1 MMKDYITEKDIERAY
16 KLLKTYYYYDS
27 NIMQDIK
34 IDIAKY
40 ECENILGK
48 ENWAHNFK
56 EMYFISSKRDE
67 NIKNKINKIS
77 VKRVIKSTES
87 IEESENKIDKSNKNS
102 EKESQEGVWKKFKVL
117 TDKPNINFKIKY
129 NYIIKA
135 PIEIHILSVLWI
147 LKEGYKLDLE
157 MPDDIYGSRLE
168 INKNNNCVD
177 RYKKNI
183 FKLYHKQ
190 YSYWRDRALERVSE
204 IVNKEDSS
212 AMLVNLDIKRYYY
225 SIKLNKLYD
234 DILEINKEFDTFLFS
249 YIKKINKSYNKKIVE
264 LIQKDEDE
272 REELEV
278 IVEGYGLPIGLLSSQ
293 VLSNFYLKKLDNGI
307 LRLLPDYYGRY
318 VDDIIIIFKDRE
330 DYKNKNIDLEKYIDG
345 KLDKIIS
352 FNEENI
358 FRIKDYE
365 ELKLQN
371 EKLKFYFF
379 DKNSANTLLEAFKEG
394 IRKNTSIFNF
404 YTEEEEIDF
413 ITEDSLINI
422 NYSGSKN
429 KLNSIES
436 FKNDKYKFSV
446 KLSQLIMLYKEG
458 NSNIKEK
465 EKVANIISKYFK
477 GSIALD
483 NFLLWEKIFIFLLM
497 NNLTE
502 EADKFYS
509 SIKENIENKILNL
522 EKQKET
528 LNMLKN
534 SLIFASCFNYKEI
547 SLKVKDLQKDEF
559 KETAKELLESN
570 MYRHY
575 YSSCGILTYL
585 KNIDSKKEI
594 FNKNLFNIEILN
606 IIDKVEIDE
615 EKIKYSPRFIHYDEL
630 STFFKLKKLI
640 SKEEKNEEKNFNKN
654 IDSIEECI
662 KKIFS
667 NQLEEIIQERE
678 EDFPLN
684 KITKNIKFFKIFS
697 KNKKEKF
704 NLGIVSINFSEE
716 DIEKKVLYN
725 KEVSINHIIKINKI
739 LNEAIKNEV
748 DILIF
753 PEVCIP
759 EKILAKLVKFSREKG
774 IAIIGG
780 LQYIKN
786 ENKIYNTLVSIL
798 PFEINKYKSCFLN
811 LRLKNYYSPGEE
823 QMIKGYKYKIP
834 INDEKTYD
842 LFSWRG
848 LYFTIFN
855 CFELTSLSDRA
866 LFKNYIDLMIASVYN
881 RDIKYFRN
889 IVDSTARDLHCFVAQ
904 VNVQKYGDSGV
915 VVPKKSEMMV
925 LSNIKGGINSN
936 LLVTSIEIKSLREF
950 QCKTIEYQSHDSCYK
965 YTPPDI
971 DEKLVKARMENNL
984 YEYL

>member
-16 KLLKTYYYYDS
+16 KLLKTYYYYDN
-27 NIMQDIK
+27 NIMMDTK
-34 IDIAKY
+34 IAIAKY

-48 ENWAHNFK
+48 ENWANNFK
-56 EMYFISSKRDE
+56 EMYFNSPESNE
-67 NIKNKINKIS
+67 NIEEKIKKIS
-77 VKRVIKSTES
+77 VIRVIKSTES
-87 IEESENKIDKSNKNS
+87 IKKS
-102 EKESQEGVWKKFKVL
+102 EKESKEKIWKKFKVL
-117 TDKPNINFKIKY
+117 TDKPNINFEIKY

-157 MPDDIYGSRLE
+157 MSDDIYGSRLE
-168 INKNNNCVD
+168 INKNNKCVD

-190 YSYWRDRALERVSE
+190 YSSWRDRALERVSD
-204 IVNKEDSS
+204 IINKEASS

-225 SIKLNKLYD
+225 SIKLDKLYE
-234 DILEINKEFDTFLFS
+234 DILEINKEFNTPLFS
-249 YIKKINKSYNKKIVE
+249 YIQRINEFYNKKIVE
-264 LIQKDEDE
+264 FMKENKE
-272 REELEV
+272 EKEELRVV
-278 IVEGYGLPIGLLSSQ
+278 IEGNGLPIGLLSSQ
-293 VLSNFYLKKLDNGI
+293 ILSNFYLKKFDNEI
-307 LRLLPDYYGRY
+307 LKLLPDYYGRY
-318 VDDIIIIFKDRE
+318 VDDVIIIFKDRE
-330 DYKNKNIDLEKYIDG
+330 NYEDKNIELDKYIKG

-352 FNEENI
+352 FEEKDSFKI
-358 FRIKDYE
+358 IKYE
-365 ELKLQN
+365 ELKLQD

-379 DKNSANTLLEAFKEG
+379 DKNSSNTLLEAFKEG

-404 YTEEEEIDF
+404 YTEEEEID
-413 ITEDSLINI
+413 IVTEDSLINI

-429 KLNSIES
+429 KLSSIES

-446 KLSQLIMLYKEG
+446 KLSQLITLYKEG

-465 EKVANIISKYFK
+465 EKVANIILKYFR
-477 GSIALD
+477 GSVALD
-483 NFLLWEKIFIFLLM
+483 NFSLWEKIFIFLLM
-497 NNLTE
+497 NSLTE
-502 EADKFYS
+502 KLEKFYD
-509 SIKENIENKILNL
+509 SIKKDIKKEISNFES
-522 EKQKET
+522 QKDI

-534 SLIFASCFNYKEI
+534 SLIFACCFNYKEI
-547 SLKVKDLQKDEF
+547 SLKIRDLQEDES
-559 KETAKELLESN
+559 KKIAKELLVSN
-570 MYRHY
+570 MYKHY

-585 KNIDSKKEI
+585 KNADNKEEI
-594 FNKNLFNIEILN
+594 FNRNLFKIKILN
-606 IIDKVEIDE
+606 MIDKVEIDE
-615 EKIKYSPRFIHYDEL
+615 EKLKYSPRFIHYDEL
-630 STFFKLKKLI
+630 SIFFKLKKLI
-640 SKEEKNEEKNFNKN
+640 SKIEKTEEQSFNKN
-654 IDSIEECI
+654 VDPTEEEHI

-667 NQLEEIIQERE
+667 SQLEEIIQERE
-678 EDFPLN
+678 EGFPLN
-684 KITKNIKFFKIFS
+684 KITKNINFFKIFS

-716 DIEKKVLYN
+716 DIEEKVLYD

-739 LNEAIKNEV
+739 LNEAIKNKV

-774 IAIIGG
+774 IAIVGG

-798 PFEINKYKSCFLN
+798 PFEINNYKSCFLN
-811 LRLKNYYSPGEE
+811 LRLKNYYSPGEK
-823 QMIKGYKYKIP
+823 QMIKGYKYEIP
-834 INDEKTYD
+834 INRERTYD

-925 LSNIKGGINSN
+925 LSNIKGGINCN

-950 QCKTIEYQSHDSCYK
+950 QCKTIEYQSHDSGYK

-971 DEKLVKARMENNL
+971 DEKLVKARMENKL
-984 YEYL
+984 HEYL